1 MPTIYIL
8 GDSTVEDN
16 KPPFRGWGWA
26 LPEYL
31 AVGVKVENHA
41 MSGRSTRSFLDE
53 GRFDPVKQG
62 MQQGDVL
69 MIQFGHND
77 EKEDPTLHTDP
88 HSSYQDML
96 RMYCRTAMEKGAL
109 PVLLSP
115 VSRRIYV
122 GGGSLLYTHGEYP
135 AAVKKVAQELNVPF
149 LDLKMASRELYLS
162 GTEED
167 TAKLFVRLAPGEHPD
182 FPDGHD
188 DKTHFNAEGAKK
200 IAGLVADMMARE
212 PRLQRYMKHPK
223 GENPMDYKAIADK
236 VLSMLQHADGN
247 DPSNGHLTMNNWEWP
262 TGVALYGI
270 YKTYQQSGDKAIL
283 DYLTGWYD
291 DMLSRDWK
299 PHRNVNTVAPALT
312 LTCLYDETRN
322 PLYLEHIESWLKWVL
337 EEMPRTEF
345 GGLQHCT
352 VFNKHYQQLWCDTL
366 FMVCLFLAKAGV
378 VLGRPELIDEAEYQF
393 LLHVRYLQDKITGL
407 FYHGWTFDRRHNY
420 ANAKWARGNAWFT
433 ASAIELADITG
444 RQNAAMRMILSAW
457 KDQVNTLWKYQWE
470 SGLFATLLDREDSY
484 RETSATAA
492 IAYGIM
498 KAVRMGII
506 SDEKYIAM
514 AKLSAQAVLD
524 QIDETG
530 AVQGVSGGTGMG
542 YDLQHYK
549 DIIVTPTAYG
559 QGLTFLMIT
568 ELMQGEVKLDG

>member
-1 MPTIYIL
+1 MPTIYII

-26 LPEYL
+26 LPEYV
-31 AVGVKVENHA
+31 AGGVKVANHA
-41 MSGRSTRSFLDE
+41 MSGRSTRSFVDE
-53 GRFDPVKQG
+53 GRFDPVREG
-62 MQQGDVL
+62 MKPGDVL
-69 MIQFGHND
+69 LIQFGHND
-77 EKEDPTLHTDP
+77 EKDDAERHTDP
-88 HSSYQDML
+88 DGSYQDFL
-96 RMYCRTAMEKGAL
+96 RMYCRTAMDKGAL

-122 GGGSLLYTHGEYP
+122 GGGSLLYTHGAYP
-135 AAVKKVAQELNVPF
+135 AAVKKVAQELGIPF

-162 GTEED
+162 GSEED
-167 TAKLFVRLAPGEHPD
+167 TAKLFVRLQPGENPD

-200 IAGLVADMMARE
+200 IASLVADMMRAE

-223 GENPMDYKAIADK
+223 GAATMDYKAIADK
-236 VLSMLQHADGN
+236 VLNMLQNADGN
-247 DPSNGHLTMNNWEWP
+247 DPSRGHLTMNNWEWP

-283 DYLTGWYD
+283 DYLTAWYD
-291 DMLSRDWK
+291 DMLSREQK
-299 PHRNVNTVAPALT
+299 PHRNVNTVAPVLT
-312 LTCLYDETRN
+312 LTCLYNETKN
-322 PLYLEHIESWLKWVL
+322 PAYLPVIESWAKWVL

-352 VFNKHYQQLWCDTL
+352 VWNKHYEQLWCDTL
-366 FMVCLFLAKAGV
+366 FMVCLFLAKVGV
-378 VLGRPELIDEAEYQF
+378 VLGRPEWIDEAEYQF

-433 ASAIELADITG
+433 AAAIELKDITG
-444 RQNAAMRMILSAW
+444 RDNAAMRMIISAW
-457 KDQVNTLWKYQWE
+457 EDQVLALWKYQRVN
-470 SGLFATLLDREDSY
+470 GLYTTLIDVEETY
-484 RETSATAA
+484 CETSATAA
-492 IAYGIM
+492 IAYGVM
-498 KAVRMGII
+498 KGVRMGILK
-506 SDEKYIAM
+506 DQKYVEM
-514 AKLSAQAVLD
+514 GKLAAQAVLD

-542 YDLQHYK
+542 YNLQHYK

-568 ELMQGEVKLDG
+568 ELMQGVIKL